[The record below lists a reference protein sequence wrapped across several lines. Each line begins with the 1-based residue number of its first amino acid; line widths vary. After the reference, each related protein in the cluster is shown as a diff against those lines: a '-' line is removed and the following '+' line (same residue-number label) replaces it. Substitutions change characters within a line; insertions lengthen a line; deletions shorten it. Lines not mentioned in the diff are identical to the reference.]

1 MNNSRFPIF
10 TIIALFFNLFEGQA
24 QSLSP
29 GFDKEEMLQVM
40 YVSVRAG
47 GVTKY
52 YADSNFV
59 PEPSH
64 FKMAYR
70 SPVIGLKNLYEIW
83 THDKTAVISVRGT
96 TMEAESWM
104 ANFYAAMVPAKGSI
118 LMSPTDSFHYQVA
131 SDPKAAV
138 HAGWMLS
145 TAYIARD
152 LQPRLDSL
160 YDQGCRNLIVTGHSQ
175 GGGISYLLTAYLYN
189 QQKLKLL
196 PADIRIKTYSTAAPK
211 PGNLYFAYEYE
222 AATQGGWAFNV
233 LNTSDWV
240 PEMPFSIQTTD
251 DFNTVNPFRSVSSII
266 KKQSFKN
273 RIIYNTLYKKLS
285 KPPKHARDRYRKF
298 LGDKFYPQVA
308 KTLPEYQK
316 PDFYNSSNYTRAG
329 TPVILSPD
337 ESYSEKYKD
346 NESNFWMHHMHH
358 PYIYLIQK
366 MKH

>member
-1 MNNSRFPIF
+1 
-10 TIIALFFNLFEGQA
+10 
-24 QSLSP
+24 
-29 GFDKEEMLQVM
+29 
-40 YVSVRAG
+40 
-47 GVTKY
+47 
-52 YADSNFV
+52 
-59 PEPSH
+59 
-64 FKMAYR
+64 MAYR
-70 SPVIGLKNLYEIW
+70 SSVIGLKNLYEIW

-118 LMSPTDSFHYQVA
+118 FMSLTDTFHYQVA

-138 HAGWMLS
+138 HAGWILS

-160 YDQGCRNLIVTGHSQ
+160 YNQGCRNLIVTGHSQ

-222 AATQGGWAFNV
+222 AATQGGWAFNL

-329 TPVILSPD
+329 TPVILTPD

-346 NESNFWMHHMHH
+346 NENNFWMHHMHH